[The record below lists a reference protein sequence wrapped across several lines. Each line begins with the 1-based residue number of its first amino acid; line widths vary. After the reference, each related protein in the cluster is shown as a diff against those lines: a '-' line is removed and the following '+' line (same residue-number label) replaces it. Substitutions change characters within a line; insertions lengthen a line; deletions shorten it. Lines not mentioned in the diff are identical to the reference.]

1 MKKVLIVLLC
11 LMTVSFKPADE
22 RILFIGDSLTAYK
35 GGWQHQLAK
44 MRFEEYDNISKGGKR
59 TKWMLDQ
66 LKKYPLNANRYNEV
80 IIYGGI
86 NDSFS
91 FVDEDVTVRNIQEMV
106 YIAKKMGAHPIVII
120 GYNPEKVVK
129 NTIYSKEV
137 EARCRD
143 RYISLQRRL
152 QTELKWCTIVPMENQ
167 INRSDSDDGI
177 HLKASGHSKFSKW
190 VYENLEL

>member
-1 MKKVLIVLLC
+1 MI
-11 LMTVSFKPADE
+11 SFKPSDQ
-22 RILFIGDSLTAYK
+22 RILFVGDSLTEYK

-91 FVDEDVTVRNIQEMV
+91 FVDEDVTVKNIQEMV

-137 EARCRD
+137 EIRCRD
-143 RYISLQRRL
+143 RYISLQKRL

-167 INRSDSDDGI
+167 INRSDSDDGL

-190 VYENLEL
+190 VYKNLEL